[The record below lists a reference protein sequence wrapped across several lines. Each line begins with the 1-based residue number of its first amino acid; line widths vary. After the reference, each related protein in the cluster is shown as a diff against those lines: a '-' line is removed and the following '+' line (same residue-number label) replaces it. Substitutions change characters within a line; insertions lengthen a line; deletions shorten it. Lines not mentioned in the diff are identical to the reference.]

1 MRYRKLFRLY
11 SGKEKLCVVQYLNYG
26 SYVSF
31 SWWDQGQTG
40 IKLGTKHVAYLK
52 LQSFTQKKDAFV
64 NILESVFYD
73 M

>member
-31 SWWDQGQTG
+31 SWWDQGQSS

-52 LQSFTQKKDAFV
+52 LQSFT
-64 NILESVFYD
+64 
-73 M
+73 